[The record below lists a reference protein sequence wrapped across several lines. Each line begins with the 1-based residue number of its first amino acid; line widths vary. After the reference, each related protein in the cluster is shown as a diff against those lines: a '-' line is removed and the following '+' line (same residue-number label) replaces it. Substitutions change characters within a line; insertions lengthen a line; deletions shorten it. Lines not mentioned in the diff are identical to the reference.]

1 MQIQEVLRQLDEL
14 FATNQIQEA
23 EQFLTEALMQAKE
36 EESQKKSSGEEVLI
50 LLNELTGYYRSV
62 GRHEEA
68 VQNAREALEQI
79 RKLGMSESAEHG
91 TTLVNAATALRAAG
105 QYELRWKPTGRR
117 SRSTVSVFLP
127 KMQDLQGFIII

>member
-1 MQIQEVLRQLDEL
+1 M
-14 FATNQIQEA
+14 
-23 EQFLTEALMQAKE
+23 
-36 EESQKKSSGEEVLI
+36 LI

-105 QYELRWKPTGRR
+105 QYEAALEAYRRR